1 MGYKSEYY
9 GKIVGTIIIGIIAGL
24 IAAYF
29 DNKGDM
35 TMELVMFGIG
45 IIIAG
50 VLYYFNERRDN
61 ELYGKIEDD

>member
-35 TMELVMFGIG
+35 TMELVMFGTG